1 MPYRSATGGFTG
13 NANMAEFMDQ
23 VVRPF
28 LTDAKGSGG
37 LAWISQTPAG
47 SPTRGKGTTPYYEF
61 IFSRGGIGSEAPPF
75 FFCQTA
81 PKTLFIYSGNGVDV
95 NQESFDQPG
104 NPCNHPPTDPVAD
117 LAPNTSM
124 MNLACLALTTVVGS
138 YDGYWLFGGSTAE
151 YFHMV
156 LKVGAREY
164 RHFHVGMLSPLT
176 PELHADSFYITN
188 HRWLWLAPDS
198 LRYNNLDTTNTDNKE
213 HQPYR
218 GHLVPFGNHNS
229 ESFVTGVDARSKGMW
244 IYSPQYGTQNY
255 DWWLTTGDPVQSTS
269 FGGGGGTGIYGEWQ
283 QYSNFGGSASVT
295 PVTKILGDV
304 NTNLESPLY
313 QTRFGCAWVGGYEK
327 SLGMI
332 PYQCEPTFTTD
343 GITLVPIM
351 VGLGSDFESQIRW
364 SPVAKVPDV
373 FRVNM
378 KSLDAEQEITIGSD
392 TYIVF
397 PMINK
402 DANNTVAGE
411 GYSGYEG
418 LAYKKIT
425 ANAT

>member
-1 MPYRSATGGFTG
+1 
-13 NANMAEFMDQ
+13 MAEFMDQ

-37 LAWISQTPAG
+37 LGWLSQTPAG
-47 SPTRGKGTTPYYEF
+47 SPVRGKGTTPYYEF
-61 IFSRGGIGSEAPPF
+61 LFSRGGVGTEAPPF

-95 NQESFDQPG
+95 DQESFDQPG
-104 NPCNHPPTDPVAD
+104 NPVNEPPSDPVVD
-117 LAPNTSM
+117 PSTSYSM
-124 MNLACLALTTVVGS
+124 KSFRCLALTTVVGS
-138 YDGYWLFGGSTAE
+138 YDSYWVFGGETAE

-176 PELHADSFYITN
+176 PELHPDSFYITN
-188 HRWLWLAPDS
+188 HRWAWLAPDFPRKQS
-198 LRYNNLDTTNTDNKE
+198 LETTNTVSYE
-213 HQPYR
+213 HQPYS
-218 GHLVPFGNHNS
+218 GHLTPFGND
-229 ESFVTGVDARSKGMW
+229 SFENVQVGIDARSKGMW

-255 DWWLTTGDPVQSTS
+255 DWWVTS
-269 FGGGGGTGIYGEWQ
+269 GKPKSADGFGGGGGVVPIGEWWNHF
-283 QYSNFGGSASVT
+283 NFGGSGSAI
-295 PVTKILGDV
+295 PPTKTLGDV

-313 QTRFGCAWVGGYEK
+313 QVIFGSAWCGGYDK

-343 GITLVPIM
+343 GVALIPIM
-351 VGLGSDFESQIRW
+351 VGLHSDFESLLRW

-397 PMINK
+397 PMMNK